1 MAERGECS
9 SDLAS
14 VQLTEADV
22 PGAALSD
29 PLESYTVPELR
40 WWLLC
45 RGIKHLGR
53 GKSLSLSPGEVKRG
67 RKGQNVCFVRNM
79 NYYLQNTA
87 IQI

>member
-45 RGIKHLGR
+45 RGIETPRLWSVYLQVRSREG
-53 GKSLSLSPGEVKRG
+53 GKDTMS
-67 RKGQNVCFVRNM
+67 FVRNM